1 MMNNQRKAYVYGI
14 TTVLFWSTVATAF
27 KLALAQLDVL
37 QLILYASITSAAVL
51 LLAVSWQGRVQALWP
66 TFRAHWRISLFA
78 AALNPFVYY
87 MILFAAYDR
96 LPAQVA
102 QPINYTWAIVLT
114 LLSMVILKQRMTT
127 RDLLAAVICYGGVV
141 IIAGQGEWRPG
152 SIAQPLGIMLA
163 LGSTVIW
170 AVYWI
175 VNMRDQREPLLALCL
190 NFLCAIPMALAAC
203 LAFSDP
209 RVTVGVGLGAAVYI
223 GIFEMGLAFLCWSQA
238 LRLAENTSRVSNLIF
253 LAPFLSL
260 LLIHYV
266 LGEPIY
272 TSTFIGLGVI
282 VGGLLLQ
289 KSALN

>member
-1 MMNNQRKAYVYGI
+1 MSDQRTAYAYGI

-37 QLILYASITSAAVL
+37 QLILYASLTSATVL
-51 LLAVSWQGRVQALWP
+51 LVALVWQGRAHALWP
-66 TFRAHWRISLFA
+66 TFCAHWRISLIA
-78 AALNPFVYY
+78 AALNPFTYY
-87 MILFAAYDR
+87 LILFAAYDR

-114 LLSMVILKQRMTT
+114 LLSMVILKQRMTI
-127 RDLLAAVICYGGVV
+127 RDLLAAAICYTGVV
-141 IIAGQGEWRPG
+141 VIASQGEWHLD
-152 SIAQPLGIMLA
+152 SIAQPLGIVLA
-163 LGSTVIW
+163 LASTLIW
-170 AVYWI
+170 AIYWI

-190 NFLCAIPMALAAC
+190 NFLCAVPMALAAC
-203 LAFSDP
+203 LLFSDP
-209 RVTVGVGLGAAVYI
+209 LVGFGVGLGAAVYI

-238 LRLAENTSRVSNLIF
+238 LRLAVNTSRVSNLIF

-282 VGGLLLQ
+282 VAGLLLQ

>member
-1 MMNNQRKAYVYGI
+1 M
-14 TTVLFWSTVATAF
+14 
-27 KLALAQLDVL
+27 
-37 QLILYASITSAAVL
+37 
-51 LLAVSWQGRVQALWP
+51 
-66 TFRAHWRISLFA
+66 
-78 AALNPFVYY
+78 
-87 MILFAAYDR
+87 
-96 LPAQVA
+96 
-102 QPINYTWAIVLT
+102 
-114 LLSMVILKQRMTT
+114 
-127 RDLLAAVICYGGVV
+127 
-141 IIAGQGEWRPG
+141 
-152 SIAQPLGIMLA
+152 
-163 LGSTVIW
+163 
-170 AVYWI
+170 
-175 VNMRDQREPLLALCL
+175 
-190 NFLCAIPMALAAC
+190 AAC